1 MRVLKPDWIRHG
13 DDGSSDSEPVY
24 SIDLDRSGHRLA
36 TAALDNSIRIWS
48 MTPLRAMEKRGVI
61 TRVEN
66 AVSTSPQLLCAMRKH
81 QGSVNCVRWSPS
93 GNMLASASDDHSVI
107 LWTMDNNA
115 GTMSGE
121 SWRCSKILRQ
131 HTGDVM
137 GVAWSPDGQFL
148 ASCSIDNTI
157 CLWNME
163 TMTLEATLRGHN
175 GPVKGVVWDPVRRY
189 LASQGDDKKVIIW
202 NVGTWKQR
210 SSVTR
215 PFDALGTMSTMFLRP
230 AWTAD
235 GSYVVCPRAQ
245 SNGFPIAAGID
256 REGFAENET
265 SNFVGHEL
273 PVSCARANPMLFWRR
288 RSCDNSAHRPR
299 AAEDVTSFLA
309 LGGED
314 GALSVWDAASPRA
327 LMALQHVCDH
337 GILDLAWSSD
347 GMELLAC
354 SQDGSV
360 VYVQFEE
367 DELGE
372 RVSRADQ
379 ERIWRD
385 TYGGSAS
392 GSTAIVAENVA
403 QLRLEKARGS
413 DTVPAAPPNA
423 REGGSAAAV
432 RGGGA
437 AGPQP
442 VQPPPRAP
450 LAQVESRKDGKRRI
464 APCLVS
470 SPNGGAIMATQFR
483 PAANGFASATAGST
497 GALGSAGHGFSSADS
512 FHSRGPEVLP
522 VMQVQDVT
530 HVMSPGRPDPA
541 AAAAGGKRRR
551 MQAPSDATGAGAV
564 GGGADGMT
572 SSADG
577 ARTVRLAGMAP
588 PLSGKL
594 SAEVMHAVPRTAPC
608 VVSVHNEAASNLHRI
623 SLVDRGA
630 VKWNHFLADRV
641 VAVAANDTYTVAA
654 GEFGCV
660 HVLSASGHRLLPP
673 LKVPGLVALLRVADD
688 YVVVVTTCCAV
699 HCWNLRRHC
708 TVYDGVTLAAVVG
721 DPRNGHILDVT
732 VDPKK
737 TLMVTVAARKGKMGF
752 AAPARVYAYSSDLA
766 CWLEIGDA
774 DSAVFRLSDFHS
786 STSVGV
792 DATASPTAV
801 LARAQQP
808 LHGGA
813 RFGSRFRTALALH
826 RVEPGTQAAASRAH
840 VELQMARARVLASD
854 DEYLAWLRAY
864 VRLLAQTNDEDALR
878 HVCDALLYST
888 EAEGTVWPQLT
899 HHDGSSASH
908 NVDVVKTLLG
918 AVAEGS
924 RSLQRVVAEY
934 HEILTTLGAT
944 APTAAS

>member
-594 SAEVMHAVPRTAPC
+594 SAEVRG
-608 VVSVHNEAASNLHRI
+608 VHLCRS
-623 SLVDRGA
+623 
-630 VKWNHFLADRV
+630 
-641 VAVAANDTYTVAA
+641 
-654 GEFGCV
+654 
-660 HVLSASGHRLLPP
+660 
-673 LKVPGLVALLRVADD
+673 
-688 YVVVVTTCCAV
+688 
-699 HCWNLRRHC
+699 
-708 TVYDGVTLAAVVG
+708 
-721 DPRNGHILDVT
+721 
-732 VDPKK
+732 
-737 TLMVTVAARKGKMGF
+737 
-752 AAPARVYAYSSDLA
+752 
-766 CWLEIGDA
+766 
-774 DSAVFRLSDFHS
+774 
-786 STSVGV
+786 
-792 DATASPTAV
+792 
-801 LARAQQP
+801 
-808 LHGGA
+808 
-813 RFGSRFRTALALH
+813 
-826 RVEPGTQAAASRAH
+826 
-840 VELQMARARVLASD
+840 
-854 DEYLAWLRAY
+854 AY
-864 VRLLAQTNDEDALR
+864 VRLQAWLIVCMLFVVTCGRACVRVGDACCAPNGALCGQRAQRSRQQPAPHLAGRPWRCQVEPLPRRSRCGGCCQR
-878 HVCDALLYST
+878 HVHGCGGGVWLRPRAVGQRTSAAAAAQGARAGCAASRGGRLRGCCHHVLRRALLEPPPPLHGVRRRYAGGRRGRST
-888 EAEGTVWPQLT
+888 ERAHSRRHRRSQEDTDGYGGCPQGENGLCC
-899 HHDGSSASH
+899 SCA
-908 NVDVVKTLLG
+908 
-918 AVAEGS
+918 
-924 RSLQRVVAEY
+924 RVRV
-934 HEILTTLGAT
+934 
-944 APTAAS
+944 